1 MSNLREA
8 AALIRAEFVQ
18 RLLSNSEN
26 IGQGFRF
33 VVVHNWLAQLS
44 SLGPRFVGGPNSVNS
59 EQEIEVVTECKMMSV
74 TSRKFNSL

>member
-8 AALIRAEFVQ
+8 TALIRAEFVQ

-33 VVVHNWLAQLS
+33 VVLHNWLAQPS
-44 SLGPRFVGGPNSVNS
+44 SFSPDIAPVRFHSHES
-59 EQEIEVVTECKMMSV
+59 C
-74 TSRKFNSL
+74 